1 MVLAGRTLFVAGP
14 QDMPGE
20 FQAFYKPGAAENR
33 SAPAKQDSVLEGRQG
48 AVLYAVSA
56 SDGRKPAEYKLD
68 SPPVWDG
75 MAAANG
81 RLYLA
86 TKSGK
91 VLCFDK
97 Q

>member
-1 MVLAGRTLFVAGP
+1 M
-14 QDMPGE
+14 
-20 FQAFYKPGAAENR
+20 
-33 SAPAKQDSVLEGRQG
+33 
-48 AVLYAVSA
+48 
-56 SDGRKPAEYKLD
+56 AEYKLD
-68 SPPVWDG
+68 SLPVWDG